1 MTFTEALANP
11 ETRRM
16 IDAIED
22 IRASLDGREDDTILL
37 EALENAYADLER
49 KTGLDLR
56 DCL

>member
-22 IRASLDGREDDTILL
+22 IRASLDGQEDDTILL
-37 EALENAYADLER
+37 EALENAYADFER

-56 DCL
+56 DCR

>member
-22 IRASLDGREDDTILL
+22 IHASLDGRENDTFLL
-37 EALENAYADLER
+37 EALENAYADFER

-56 DCL
+56 NCR